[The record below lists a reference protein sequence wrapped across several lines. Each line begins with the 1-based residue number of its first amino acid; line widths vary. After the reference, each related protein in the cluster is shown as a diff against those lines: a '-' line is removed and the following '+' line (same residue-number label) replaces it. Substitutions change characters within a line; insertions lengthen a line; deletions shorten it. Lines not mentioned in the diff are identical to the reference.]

1 VQQSCDKHALS
12 GELIGMDGDYDVVK
26 DENGKE
32 VSVLSDKRTDK
43 PVIQKGDRITAYVD
57 DRIRP

>member
-1 VQQSCDKHALS
+1 
-12 GELIGMDGDYDVVK
+12 MDGDYDVVK